1 MDINLQMNKSAGY
14 FALAIAAVLG
24 LGIALTLAPV
34 QTAVTVH
41 STLTTDSTAMR
52 AGDVVTT
59 VWDGQGGHQM
69 SIDSSTYLQDGQVVI
84 GADPT
89 AVTINGVNFNE
100 TAESA
105 TGGLF
110 ITDTAVT
117 MSAAATGASA
127 IVFDSSP

>member
-52 AGDVVTT
+52 AGDVVAT
-59 VWDGQGGHQM
+59 VLDGQGGIQM
-69 SIDSSTYLQDGQVVI
+69 SISATEYWQDGQAVLASDSTAMTVAGNI
-84 GADPT
+84 LGEGSDSGAGI
-89 AVTINGVNFNE
+89 V
-100 TAESA
+100 
-105 TGGLF
+105 L
-110 ITDTAVT
+110 TDTAIT
-117 MSAAATGASA
+117 FATASNGGSA